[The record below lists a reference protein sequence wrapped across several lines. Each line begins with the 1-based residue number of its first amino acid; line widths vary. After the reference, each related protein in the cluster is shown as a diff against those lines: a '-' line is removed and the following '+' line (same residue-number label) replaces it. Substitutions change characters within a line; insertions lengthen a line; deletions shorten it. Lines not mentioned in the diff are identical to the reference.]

1 MANIKQHA
9 DGSASFFN
17 DIDGAYG
24 GRHGGPSTGTA
35 SAPTYK
41 AAQWVKFACTG
52 AVSTAGG
59 VFAWRP
65 DDQSRSHLITRLV
78 LDVTTKSTGA
88 ATLDIGV
95 AANATTLNDTLIDG
109 LSVATAGTYD
119 NIENQGTN
127 GVSSKKIAAGEYV
140 TASMA
145 SGDPAGMVATV
156 YVEYVAI

>member
-1 MANIKQHA
+1 MANIKQHD

-24 GRHGGPSTGTA
+24 GRHGGPATGSV
-35 SAPTYK
+35 SAPAYR
-41 AAQWVKFACTG
+41 AAQWVEFACSG

-95 AANATTLNDTLIDG
+95 AADATTLNDTLIDG
-109 LSVATAGTYD
+109 LSVAATGTFD

-127 GVSSKKIAAGEYV
+127 GVSAKKIAAGSYV

-156 YVEYVAI
+156 YVEYVAL